1 VGARHRP
8 LETAGGSGREG
19 DIEQLIE
26 GGPPI
31 EVEQRIAAS
40 PATVFSYL
48 TDPAKFVAWMGAGA
62 ELDPRPGGMYRIEVD
77 AANVAIG
84 EYVEVDPPH
93 RLLMT
98 WGWQDSNTVP
108 PGSTTVEIT
117 LTPDGADTVLRLR
130 HLGLATDG
138 GRRSHRDGWVHYVGR
153 LASVLNAA

>member
-8 LETAGGSGREG
+8 LETARRSGREG
-19 DIEQLIE
+19 HIEQLIE
-26 GGPPI
+26 GGSPI

-40 PATVFSYL
+40 PAIVFSYL
-48 TDPAKFVAWMGAGA
+48 TDPAKFIRWMGAGA

-77 AANVAIG
+77 PANVAIG

-98 WGWQDSNTVP
+98 WGWQDSKSVP

-117 LTPDGADTVLRLR
+117 LTPDGAGTVLRLR
-130 HLGLATDG
+130 HLGLTTDSD
-138 GRRSHRDGWVHYVGR
+138 RRSHGDGWVHYVGK
-153 LASVLNAA
+153 LASVLNAV